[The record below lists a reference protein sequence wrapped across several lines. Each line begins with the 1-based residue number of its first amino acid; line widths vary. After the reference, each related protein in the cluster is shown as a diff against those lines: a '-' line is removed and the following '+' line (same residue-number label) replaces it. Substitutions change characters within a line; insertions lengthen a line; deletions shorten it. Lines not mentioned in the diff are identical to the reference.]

1 MSLCV
6 VAAPSSCRAGSL
18 NPPAA
23 PSAFQIS
30 FFHSEYG
37 AGGLN
42 GDAAVA
48 VAAAGAVVA
57 SERQS
62 VTVDANL
69 KFQN

>member
-1 MSLCV
+1 MAIIASPPLL
-6 VAAPSSCRAGSL
+6 AGL
-18 NPPAA
+18 LP

-48 VAAAGAVVA
+48 VAAGAGAVA
-57 SERQS
+57 ERQS